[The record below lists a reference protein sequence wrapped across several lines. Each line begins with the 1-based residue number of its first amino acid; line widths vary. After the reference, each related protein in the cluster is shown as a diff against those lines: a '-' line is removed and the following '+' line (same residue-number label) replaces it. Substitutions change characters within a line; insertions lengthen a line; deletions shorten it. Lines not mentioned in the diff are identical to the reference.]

1 MSAPHCVAVM
11 DFDLE
16 IDAFANDCPDIVTQM
31 AKGAKVAKMEGEPS
45 SASAA
50 PKGKAKAKAKSKGPA
65 VVKTC
70 FILTCDDEC
79 VKSKRWCKKH
89 NQTFDN
95 MFYQAKKENE
105 IESLETAMSNPETAT
120 EAMEEFDEE
129 NPSEGKWR
137 RKKLIVWIPVIEE
150 KHSDKDRS
158 KSVYLEEGG
167 VQEKQLNAEDRRV
180 LLQQCKG
187 NMRGRDIDGFFNE
200 DAADAAAEATTPP
213 AKGKRAL
220 EESGEKVETPAE
232 KKARMKFEKLASS
245 GPAFTAFKTTACN
258 KVLDKLG
265 LCSKAA
271 ENAKKKLEE
280 ARKSVR
286 EYLAPN
292 SSEQD
297 AVALSYQSCLEACEA
312 ALRCWEVDMPSPSDA
327 DREKALDDL
336 KKALESVGPD
346 VKLVKSDASLMPS
359 VYFTCRAHGL
369 KNLTD
374 AKEVSDMQTTLIKTE
389 LATVDLFMKALL
401 KISSDVQSY
410 LKQKKTS
417 QERADARK
425 KRQQEADEAVKMR
438 EAAKNA
444 AAKARMFS
452 KLSHPIFGIK
462 DSCWKPFVVHS
473 GQGFDPAAH
482 ADEPWVMRASEAV

>member
-1 MSAPHCVAVM
+1 M
-11 DFDLE
+11 
-16 IDAFANDCPDIVTQM
+16 
-31 AKGAKVAKMEGEPS
+31 
-45 SASAA
+45 
-50 PKGKAKAKAKSKGPA
+50 
-65 VVKTC
+65 
-70 FILTCDDEC
+70 
-79 VKSKRWCKKH
+79 
-89 NQTFDN
+89 
-95 MFYQAKKENE
+95 
-105 IESLETAMSNPETAT
+105 
-120 EAMEEFDEE
+120 
-129 NPSEGKWR
+129 
-137 RKKLIVWIPVIEE
+137 
-150 KHSDKDRS
+150 
-158 KSVYLEEGG
+158 
-167 VQEKQLNAEDRRV
+167 
-180 LLQQCKG
+180 
-187 NMRGRDIDGFFNE
+187 
-200 DAADAAAEATTPP
+200 ATTPP

-297 AVALSYQSCLEACEA
+297 AVALEACEA

-482 ADEPWVMRASEAV
+482 ADEPWVMRASEAGSAQHLLSMDPNVPGMRGMMLPLLIGLPSRSSQDPSIQLSSNSTASGSSCTAMALPRSPSPRPSLPRLPPCPFSIGTKVLCNIGKYRTPSGRCGRQPKPQ

>member
-105 IESLETAMSNPETAT
+105 IESLETAMSNPE
-120 EAMEEFDEE
+120 AMEEFDEE

-137 RKKLIVWIPVIEE
+137 RKKLIVWSQFKRKYCVSQVKRKRDGTRPFEYGQWMIRGQQTMGWTKQATHNEWERYLKDSRIDRDTLGLEKAERLWIPVIEE

-200 DAADAAAEATTPP
+200 DGYNTT
-213 AKGKRAL
+213 
-220 EESGEKVETPAE
+220 
-232 KKARMKFEKLASS
+232 
-245 GPAFTAFKTTACN
+245 
-258 KVLDKLG
+258 
-265 LCSKAA
+265 
-271 ENAKKKLEE
+271 
-280 ARKSVR
+280 
-286 EYLAPN
+286 
-292 SSEQD
+292 
-297 AVALSYQSCLEACEA
+297 CE
-312 ALRCWEVDMPSPSDA
+312 
-327 DREKALDDL
+327 
-336 KKALESVGPD
+336 GQ
-346 VKLVKSDASLMPS
+346 ASLG
-359 VYFTCRAHGL
+359 R
-369 KNLTD
+369 
-374 AKEVSDMQTTLIKTE
+374 
-389 LATVDLFMKALL
+389 
-401 KISSDVQSY
+401 
-410 LKQKKTS
+410 
-417 QERADARK
+417 ER
-425 KRQQEADEAVKMR
+425 
-438 EAAKNA
+438 
-444 AAKARMFS
+444 
-452 KLSHPIFGIK
+452 
-462 DSCWKPFVVHS
+462 
-473 GQGFDPAAH
+473 
-482 ADEPWVMRASEAV
+482 